1 LRVARHLVGFFLSA
15 LATCANAN
23 VWTFESVQEGALV
36 MQISRQAL
44 AHDLAGRPHYFY
56 GGSHLYHKYFDGS
69 AWQREIID
77 GAPRTGRFARA
88 VVDANGQFHVAY
100 LDEFSAG
107 IGSRRVRYAKGT
119 AGSWTTEEVP
129 GAGAGLSAGDSAFDS
144 IAVDSGGVPYIAVR
158 DCSQN
163 AAAVKVYRRSSGA
176 WTSEI
181 AASVNGCIS
190 GGSPDVQ
197 TANILVDSTDQPH
210 VLYMVDELD
219 GPLMHA
225 QKAGGVWTSELV
237 APNGSG
243 EASAFGRGPGDVLH
257 ACYLVIG
264 QAQSLFC
271 ADNSTGS
278 WQGTTVDQGGSASLV
293 VDAAGAVHVTYY
305 GAQSGQSPSSIRY
318 ATNASGNW
326 VVSTVPITVDFPSVP
341 ILGLDGSGT
350 PVLGYKE
357 RGILQTSGLPLDFA
371 LKRLVSNGVGWDVSD
386 VDTGY
391 EASYPVGFAPSI
403 TVDAG
408 GFGHAA
414 YLGRNPLVL
423 NTISYSLEYA
433 TNQSGSWAAETA
445 DGIQVGLVAPAVRTD
460 QNGAAYIV
468 FVELFPSS
476 SVRYRTNVSGSWV
489 ESQISAPNA
498 NVAAISHDLKNGVSY
513 VAYVASS
520 GGTTSDLHYATN
532 ASGTWSDR
540 LVLTFDTQGLSSVNG
555 SDNLWTAIAAADNG
569 DVHILVSYDDLKYV
583 KVSGGSVMSGSAL
596 APKSNEG
603 WGRRSLAVTSTGTK
617 YIVVEKL
624 VMCFGGSFCP
634 VGLYLN
640 SDETGQWQESVL
652 DSEVYFDTTALAFL
666 APRDPVIN
674 VAGSAV
680 NIAYYHDF
688 YQQERESSRGGCGFT
703 STLASDIAFPVD
715 SEFSGG
721 KAYSAIQSLPNGSAT
736 LVYYDTA
743 NGRLVAGQPS
753 PGLSLCVNN
762 ALFSNVTSG
771 QTADSD
777 FVVTNNTGMNAS
789 VAPAPNFVSDP
800 FSIVGDT
807 CSGQTLAPGAA
818 CSVRLRYSPTSAGSS
833 DVGPFLVAYTLSSG
847 YQQAILANVE
857 GSSAVPIAPPPPAN
871 NSGGGGGGGCFIA
884 TAAFGSPLAV
894 EVQYLRKFRDR
905 YLLTNRAGR
914 TFVDVYYKYSP
925 PVADYL
931 RRHDLLRAI
940 VRYLLIPIVEAVK
953 PMVKDD
959 FAPLRPEREPRNKGG
974 YALAPETAA
983 PARRVSRTW

>member
-1 LRVARHLVGFFLSA
+1 M
-15 LATCANAN
+15 CANAN

-44 AHDLAGRPHYFY
+44 VHDLAGRPHYFY

-77 GAPRTGRFARA
+77 AAPRTGRFARA
-88 VVDANGQFHVAY
+88 VIDASGQFHVAY

-107 IGSRRVRYAKGT
+107 IGSRRLRYAAGT
-119 AGSWTTEEVP
+119 AGSWTIEEVP
-129 GAGAGLSAGDSAFDS
+129 GVGINSGDSVFDS
-144 IAVDSGGVPYIAVR
+144 IAVDSGGVPYIALR

-163 AAAVKVYRRSSGA
+163 GGVMVYRRGNGT

-181 AASVNGCIS
+181 AASGGGCTS
-190 GGSPDVQ
+190 GAGPD
-197 TANILVDSTDQPH
+197 ANLVSLVIDSTDQPH
-210 VLYMVDELD
+210 VLYLVESD
-219 GPLMHA
+219 GTLRHA
-225 QKAGGVWTSELV
+225 AKSGGVWTNELV
-237 APNGSG
+237 APAGSNDP
-243 EASAFGRGPGDVLH
+243 SAFGRGPGDVLH
-257 ACYLVIG
+257 ACHGVL
-264 QAQSLFC
+264 AQTPSLFC
-271 ADNSTGS
+271 ADNSGGS
-278 WQGTTVDQGGSASLV
+278 WQGAIVDTGIGTLLSMLI
-293 VDAAGAVHVTYY
+293 DAAGFVHAAYY
-305 GAQSGQSPSSIRY
+305 GAQPDQSPSSIRY

-326 VVSTVPITVDFPSVP
+326 VVSTIPITLYFPSVP

-357 RGILQTSGLPLDFA
+357 RGILQTSGFSLDFP
-371 LKRLVSNGVGWDVSD
+371 LKRLVSNGAGWDVSD

-403 TVDAG
+403 TIDAG

-423 NTISYSLEYA
+423 NTISYSLGYA
-433 TNQSGSWAAETA
+433 TNQTGSWVAETA
-445 DGIQVGLVAPAVRTD
+445 SVVQSDGIQAGLVAPAVRID
-460 QNGAAYIV
+460 QSGAAYIV
-468 FVELFPSS
+468 FFESLPSF

-489 ESQISAPNA
+489 ESQISPVNA
-498 NVAAISHDLKNGVSY
+498 NVAAISLDLKNGASY
-513 VAYVASS
+513 VAYVASF

-532 ASGTWSDR
+532 ASGTWSDSV
-540 LVLTFDTQGLSSVNG
+540 VLTFNTQGLSAVNG
-555 SDNLWTAIAAADNG
+555 SDTLWTAIAAADSG

-583 KVSGGSVMSGSAL
+583 KVSGGNVMSGSTL

-603 WGRRSLAVTSTGTK
+603 WGRRSLAVTSTGLK

-624 VMCFGGSFCP
+624 VGCFGTFCP

-640 SDETGQWQESVL
+640 SDETGQWRESVL
-652 DSEVYFDTTALAFL
+652 DSEVYFDTSALTFL
-666 APRDPVIN
+666 APRDPVVS

-688 YQQERESSRGGCGFT
+688 YQQERASSRGGCGFT
-703 STLASDIAFPVD
+703 STFASDIAFPVA

-721 KAYSAIQSLPNGSAT
+721 KAYSAIQSLPSGSAT

-753 PGLSLCVNN
+753 PGLSLCANN
-762 ALFSNVTSG
+762 VPFSNVTSG

-777 FVVTNNTGMNAS
+777 FVVSNNSGMNAS
-789 VAPAPNFVSDP
+789 VAPVPNFVSDP
-800 FSIVGDT
+800 FTIVGDT
-807 CSGQTLAPGAA
+807 CSGQTLAPGTA
-818 CSVRLRYSPTSAGSS
+818 CSIRLRYSPTAARSS

-847 YQQAILANVE
+847 YQQAILTNLQ
-857 GSSAVPIAPPPPAN
+857 GSAMNPPPPAPPAS

-884 TAAFGSPLAV
+884 TAAFGTPLAR

-914 TFVDVYYKYSP
+914 AFVTLYYRYSP
-925 PVADYL
+925 PIADFL
-931 RRHDLLRAI
+931 RSHDLLRSV
-940 VRYLLIPIVEAVK
+940 VRYLLIPVVEAVK
-953 PMVKDD
+953 PLVKDTSI
-959 FAPLRPEREPRNKGG
+959 PEHREDGPTKKNSQ
-974 YALAPETAA
+974 LFTPQTAA
-983 PARRVSRTW
+983 PARRVSRAR